1 MEKRE
6 LIAKRVAQ
14 EFRDGNVVNLGIGI
28 PTLAANYITNDIQ
41 VVLQSENGILGLGPE
56 SNEDT
61 IDESIVDAGGKPK
74 TIVQGGAFFDSAF
87 SFSLIRGGHV
97 DITVLGALEV
107 DEEGNLSNWM
117 IPNKKVPGMGG
128 AMDLVVGAKKT
139 IIAMEHVNRDGK
151 PKILE
156 KCVLPLTAAKQ
167 VNKIITDLSVI
178 DVVKGEGLVLR
189 EIAEGITIEELKSL
203 THAKFNIA
211 KDLKII
217 AL

>member
-1 MEKRE
+1 
-6 LIAKRVAQ
+6 
-14 EFRDGNVVNLGIGI
+14 
-28 PTLAANYITNDIQ
+28 
-41 VVLQSENGILGLGPE
+41 
-56 SNEDT
+56 
-61 IDESIVDAGGKPK
+61 
-74 TIVQGGAFFDSAF
+74 
-87 SFSLIRGGHV
+87 
-97 DITVLGALEV
+97 
-107 DEEGNLSNWM
+107 M